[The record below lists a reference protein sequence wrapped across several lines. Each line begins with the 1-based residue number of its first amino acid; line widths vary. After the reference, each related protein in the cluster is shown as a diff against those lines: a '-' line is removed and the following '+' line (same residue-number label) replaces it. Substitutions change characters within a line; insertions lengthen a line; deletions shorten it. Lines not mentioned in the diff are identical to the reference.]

1 MAPDHPER
9 FDFSALYGV
18 KVLSPSDEMLGKIV
32 AVIHHGRG
40 CDVLVE
46 RRRWLRVRVLRLDL
60 DELEPLASG
69 RLRLQPRIRPLRRA
83 GGGGPGDDA
92 VA

>member
-1 MAPDHPER
+1 MAPDHPEK

-18 KVLSPSDEMLGKIV
+18 EVVSPSDEVLGKIT
-32 AVIHHGRG
+32 ALIHHGRG

-69 RLRLQPRIRPLRRA
+69 KLRLQPRLRPLRRA
-83 GGGGPGDDA
+83 AGGPGDDA

>member
-1 MAPDHPER
+1 MVPDHPEK
-9 FDFSALYGV
+9 FDLSALYGV
-18 KVLSPSDEMLGKIV
+18 KVVSPSDAVLGKII

-60 DELEPLASG
+60 DELEPLAAG
-69 RLRLQPRIRPLRRA
+69 KLRYQPRPLPLRRA
-83 GGGGPGDDA
+83 AGGGPGDDA

>member
-1 MAPDHPER
+1 MAPVHPER
-9 FDFSALYGV
+9 FDFSALHGV
-18 KVLSPSDEMLGKIV
+18 PVVSASGRPLGRIV
-32 AVIHHGRG
+32 AVIHRGHG

-60 DELEPLASG
+60 DELEPQAG
-69 RLRLQPRIRPLRRA
+69 GTLRLLPRIEPLRRA
-83 GGGGPGDDA
+83 AGGSGDDA

>member
-69 RLRLQPRIRPLRRA
+69 KLRLQPRLRPLRRA
-83 GGGGPGDDA
+83 AGGPGDDA

>member
-46 RRRWLRVRVLRLDL
+46 RHRWLRVRVLRLDL
-60 DELEPLASG
+60 DELETLASG
-69 RLRLQPRIRPLRRA
+69 KLRLQPRLRPLRRA
-83 GGGGPGDDA
+83 AGGPGDDA

>member
-1 MAPDHPER
+1 MAPVHPER
-9 FDFSALYGV
+9 FHFSALYGV
-18 KVLSPSDEMLGKIV
+18 RVVSASDQVLGKII
-32 AVIHHGRG
+32 AVIHHGHG

-60 DELEPLASG
+60 DELEPQAGGSLRHQP
-69 RLRLQPRIRPLRRA
+69 RLRPLQRA
-83 GGGGPGDDA
+83 AGGPGGDA